1 MPLGRR
7 QLQLPGLTSI
17 GLLAAAAFL
26 EWSFPSYTWI
36 AKILAVGVVALAA
49 FGGGWIG
56 GVLALLIT
64 PLLFVN
70 SDHLLGEW
78 IEWVVVVVVMLFG
91 RRRVL
96 RLYRSE
102 SKLRALVSSIDE
114 VLFVLDEKGTYIEI
128 VVTKGALRYRP
139 EKQIVGAGVHD
150 VYPPDIADWIVTT
163 IRRALTARESVEV
176 DYSLTVDGSVHWFSA
191 SVSPLSESTV
201 IWVARDT
208 TSRKVAE
215 LELERRVEERTAEL
229 RRSEERYRSVFDQA
243 EEIIYTLSFE
253 GLFTSLNPAFEQV
266 LGWPREPWIG
276 KPFMALVPA
285 ESQEIGRNL
294 LDALRRDGSIPMSRL
309 VVLGKEGQRVALE
322 LTAVDQVV
330 GGKSIGFLGV
340 ARDITAREES
350 EERLRRSERQ
360 LAEAQRSAGLG
371 SYEHDL
377 IAGSMVWSEEM
388 FRILGLPPTDAP
400 LSFSTLAGL
409 VVEDDRPKLEEVQRT
424 LLVRGEDEWE
434 MRVRLRDGTEKVLW
448 CTGTVTS
455 NPAQRVLRVVGAL
468 KDITERKR
476 AEQLLRESEERFRL
490 IADAT
495 NDVIWDW
502 DIVAGTVWRSS
513 VFEKLYGYP
522 SVESNASLDVLNER
536 IHPEDRQRHEAKLRE
551 ALESGEMACSLDYR
565 MRRAD
570 GTYAHVLDRGY
581 IVRDARKN
589 AVRMV
594 GAMMDLTERKQLEDQ
609 LEQAKR
615 VSSLGRVAAS
625 IAHEFNNV
633 LMGIQPNVEVIQR
646 SSPKGLRGVTDNI
659 LHAVRRGKRITD
671 EILRFTRPT
680 EPELQCLSV
689 ADFFERWHDE
699 VLPLLGAEV
708 DLRFEAGSGLHVLA
722 DPLQLAQVFTNLAIN
737 ARDAMQG
744 HHGTLTVAAH
754 LSKSF
759 GSFPFGV
766 VKSPDRYVHFSVRDE
781 GCGIP
786 RERLE
791 HIFEPLF
798 TTKAGGIGLGLAIA
812 YQIVTRHEGHIF
824 VESEPGAG
832 STFHLFIPATSPI
845 VHEAAPRAVQKQ
857 LPLRRVL
864 LVEDESAVASG
875 IAMLLETEGIEVAI
889 ASTGAESIPLIESF
903 GPDAV
908 VLDIGLPDMD
918 GVGVYLEIE
927 RRWPALPVLFSTG
940 HGDSAKLQEYLA
952 RPNVGFILKPYE
964 FDAMRAEL
972 NRLTESRISK
982 AC

>member
-1 MPLGRR
+1 MPLSRR
-7 QLQLPGLTSI
+7 QLQLLGFVAV
-17 GLLAAAAFL
+17 GLLAATAL
-26 EWSFPSYTWI
+26 VEWPTETYTRLVDV
-36 AKILAVGVVALAA
+36 LAMAGVALAA
-49 FGGGWIG
+49 LAGGWIAG
-56 GVLALLIT
+56 AAALLVTSLILVAH
-64 PLLFVN
+64 P
-70 SDHLLGEW
+70 DHLAGEFT
-78 IEWVVVVVVMLFG
+78 EWLVVVVVMLFV
-91 RRRVL
+91 RRTVL
-96 RLYRSE
+96 RLHRSE
-102 SKLRALVSSIDE
+102 SKLRALVSSIDDL
-114 VLFVLDEKGTYIEI
+114 LFVLDENGTYVE
-128 VVTKGALRYRP
+128 VVATKRSPRYRP
-139 EKQIVGAGVHD
+139 EKQVVGARVHEIF
-150 VYPPDIADWIVTT
+150 PPDFAGWIVAT
-163 IRRALTARESVEV
+163 IRRALAAKETVEV
-176 DYSLTVDGSVHWFSA
+176 DYSLTIDKNELWFNA

-201 IWVARDT
+201 IWVARDIT
-208 TSRKVAE
+208 TRKMAE
-215 LELERRVEERTAEL
+215 VELERRVEERTAEL
-229 RRSEERYRSVFDQA
+229 RTSEERYRSVFDQA

-253 GLFTSLNPAFEQV
+253 GLFTSLNPAFERI
-266 LGWPREPWIG
+266 LGWPCEEWIG
-276 KPFMALVPA
+276 RPFMALIPA
-285 ESQEIGRNL
+285 ECQETAKGL
-294 LDALRRDGSIPMSRL
+294 FDELRRDGSIPMSRL
-309 VVLGKEGQRVALE
+309 VLLGKDGQRVALE
-322 LTAVDQVV
+322 LTVVDQVI
-330 GGKSIGFLGV
+330 GGRSIGFLGV
-340 ARDITAREES
+340 ARDITGREEA
-350 EERLRRSERQ
+350 EEKMRRSERQ

-377 IAGSMVWSEEM
+377 IAGTMLWSEEL
-388 FRILGLPPTDAP
+388 FRILGVPPTEAP
-400 LSFSTLAGL
+400 LPFSTLADL
-409 VVEDDRPKLEEVQRT
+409 VVEEDRAKLEEVQRT
-424 LLVRGEDEWE
+424 LLARGHEEWE
-434 MRVRLRDGTEKVLW
+434 MRVRLHDSIEKVLW

-455 NPAQRVLRVVGAL
+455 NPAQRILRVVGAL

-502 DIVAGTVWRSS
+502 DIVAGTMWRSS
-513 VFEKLYGYP
+513 AFEKAYGYP
-522 SVESNASLDVLNER
+522 AVESSATIELLTDRV
-536 IHPEDRQRHEAKLRE
+536 HPDDRQACETKLRE
-551 ALESGEMACSLDYR
+551 ALGSGEMICSMEYR
-565 MRRAD
+565 LRRTD

-581 IVRDARKN
+581 IVRDAQKKP
-589 AVRMV
+589 VRMV

-646 SSPKGLRGVTDNI
+646 SSPKGLRSVTDNI

-671 EILRFTRPT
+671 EILRFTRPA
-680 EPELQCLSV
+680 EPELQCLALS
-689 ADFFERWHDE
+689 DFFERWKGE
-699 VLPLLGAEV
+699 VEPLLGADV
-708 DLRFEAGSGLHVLA
+708 DLRIEAGSDLHVLA

-737 ARDAMQG
+737 ARDAMLG
-744 HHGTLTVAAH
+744 RRGTLRVSAH

-766 VKSPDRYVHFSVRDE
+766 IKSADRFVHFSVNDE
-781 GCGIP
+781 GCGIA

-845 VHEAAPRAVQKQ
+845 LHEAAPEAARQQ
-857 LPLRRVL
+857 LSLRRVL

-903 GPDAV
+903 APDAV

-918 GVGVYLEIE
+918 GVGVYLEVE

-972 NRLTESRISK
+972 NRLTNTRIS
-982 AC
+982 